1 MRLLLWIVIIIAL
14 IFLVRHIKKILFQK
28 SEPEDA
34 TPDSAQDIPETMIQ
48 CAQCGIHLPA
58 SEALVIQSGI
68 AFCSEEHRL
77 KHFSK

>member
-14 IFLVRHIKKILFQK
+14 IFLVRHIKKSLFQK
-28 SEPEDA
+28 SEPEHA
-34 TPDSAQDIPETMIQ
+34 SPDSTQDISETMIQ
-48 CAQCGIHLPA
+48 CAQCGIHIPA
-58 SEALVIQSGI
+58 SEALVIQSDI